1 MIIRITNIMIIMM
14 IIIIILVIMIMMMV
28 IIIIRVFQVG
38 ISNQLISGRWLV
50 TAVNWDSSQFE
61 SAGRVSTLHCRV
73 QCFLE
78 LEIAI
83 CHFISSINTAMVT
96 IRWLVSDA
104 VNWTPQQ

>member
-1 MIIRITNIMIIMM
+1 MIITITNIMIVMM
-14 IIIIILVIMIMMMV
+14 IIIIILIIMIMMMV
-28 IIIIRVFQVG
+28 IIIVKVG
-38 ISNQLISGRWLV
+38 ISFQLISGRWLV

-83 CHFISSINTAMVT
+83 CHFISSINTVMVT

-104 VNWTPQQ
+104 INWTPQQ